1 MLQHDY
7 FWDIFYLFL
16 YMLLKIF
23 PFPENLYVNIECSDV
38 HAKKFFRF
46 FLTFHFLFFYNRF
59 YGSQA
64 TTSRYVFMLLT
75 QITPG

>member
-46 FLTFHFLFFYNRF
+46 F
-59 YGSQA
+59 
-64 TTSRYVFMLLT
+64 
-75 QITPG
+75 